1 MNSIEVFKTNVKRKK
16 DAQRLASALHSRF
29 PKYKINFD
37 MDDCDR
43 ILRVETRGEMVNAKE
58 IMKVMKKEKVLCEV
72 LNY

>member
-16 DAQRLASALHSRF
+16 DAQRLASELHNRF

-37 MDDCDR
+37 MDDCDK
-43 ILRVETRGEMVNAKE
+43 ILRVETKGEMVNAKE
-58 IMKVMKKEKVLCEV
+58 IMKVMKKEKVFCEV

>member
-1 MNSIEVFKTNVKRKK
+1 MNSIEVFKTNVKRRK
-16 DAQRLASALHSRF
+16 DAQRLASELHSRF

-37 MDDCDR
+37 MDDCDK
-43 ILRVETRGEMVNAKE
+43 ILRVETKGEMVNAKE